1 MTNRRPAR
9 DRLGALGWRRGSQY
23 RGSRVT
29 LVEGRD
35 LSSRQTQYVVKDLE
49 IGQPINSD
57 ECSETADGVARESEG
72 VKSCPR
78 AGCGKSA
85 CPVVCPVKAGVFSR
99 RQPCRGKSQAPRSL
113 DGRVEGNQDS
123 EAHRQGLPRGD
134 HESPGRNESERESG
148 LENE

>member
-1 MTNRRPAR
+1 MP
-9 DRLGALGWRRGSQY
+9 
-23 RGSRVT
+23 
-29 LVEGRD
+29 VEGRD

-49 IGQPINSD
+49 IGQPINSE

-78 AGCGKSA
+78 AGCGRSA

-99 RQPCRGKSQAPRSL
+99 RQTCRGKSQAPRSL

-123 EAHRQGLPRGD
+123 EAHRQGLPWLIFN
-134 HESPGRNESERESG
+134 STNIQAIERA
-148 LENE
+148 

>member
-1 MTNRRPAR
+1 MP
-9 DRLGALGWRRGSQY
+9 
-23 RGSRVT
+23 
-29 LVEGRD
+29 VEGRD

-99 RQPCRGKSQAPRSL
+99 RQTCRGKSQTPRSL

-148 LENE
+148 LESE